1 MTESQ
6 FEYLKL
12 LTDSPGWEQMKSYL
26 KKQISGLQIELERTD
41 FEDLSQVARLQGKI
55 QAFRAV
61 LEYPDTRIRQYEKSY
76 NK

>member
-1 MTESQ
+1 MTEHQ
-6 FEYLKL
+6 YEYLKM

-55 QAFRAV
+55 QAFRSV
-61 LEYPDTRIRQYEKSY
+61 LEYPDTRIRQYEKTY

>member
-12 LTDSPGWEQMKSYL
+12 LRDSPGWEQMKSYL

-55 QAFRAV
+55 QAYRSV
-61 LEYPDTRIRQYEKSY
+61 LEYPDTRIRQYEKTY

>member
-12 LTDSPGWEQMKSYL
+12 LRDSPGWEQIQNYL
-26 KKQISGLQIELERTD
+26 NKQIEGLQVDLERKE
-41 FEDLSQVARLQGKI
+41 FFDLAEVARLQGKI
-55 QAFRAV
+55 QAFRSV
-61 LEYPDTRIRQYEKSY
+61 LEYPDARIRQYEKSH

>member
-12 LTDSPGWEQMKSYL
+12 LRDSPGWEQMKDYL
-26 KKQISGLQIELERTD
+26 QKQINGLLIELERKE
-41 FEDLSQVARLQGKI
+41 FSDLGEVAKVQGKI
-55 QAFRAV
+55 QAYRSV
-61 LEYPDTRIRQYEKSY
+61 LEYPDTRIKQYEKTY